1 MLLNVN
7 IKNYKNTACI
17 DFVNVN
23 IALNSHVYEK
33 KQSCILEFIEK
44 YVSFVAL

>member
-1 MLLNVN
+1 MK
-7 IKNYKNTACI
+7 IYKNIACI

-23 IALNSHVYEK
+23 IALNSYAYEK
-33 KQSCILEFIEK
+33 FYTRIIEK